1 MVEISIKDLKGRFAD
16 YCNNLLT
23 YNKALNEEFSID
35 GIIESDIKKYGRTA
49 YFTLTD
55 DDKSSVKVKVGEEY
69 FEKMPEL
76 YPGNRVNVKGSISL
90 NKAGYIKG
98 FELVQFGAVEIERLS
113 NTSSEYNKAL
123 MYVCMSK
130 KVKRA
135 ISFGNKSFMTV
146 AVITSRDGEG
156 LPDVQYALGDC
167 DYFRLKHVPTNMF
180 KPEEIAENIRS
191 TKDVDIIVIV
201 RGGTTNVDIFNDI
214 RILRAVAESKSYTVC
229 GIGHA
234 QQEPLINRI
243 VDVEQSTPTSA
254 GMYLKN
260 SYDSYLR
267 SVGSAKQAV
276 EFSNK
281 DREKTWL
288 IAVLVVI
295 IVALVLKYRL
305 F

>member
-191 TKDVDIIVIV
+191 T
-201 RGGTTNVDIFNDI
+201 NVDIFNDI